1 MPNPELIM
9 NPYIAFVY
17 ITATNMVVRL
27 ATISFNGIYQAAIL
41 FSNVAINI
49 LLIAIK
55 TMGFIM
61 KVGINEITT
70 NTRSMNL
77 SLTEKMIII
86 ICLYNLFLLAAWW
99 CQNKV
104 LNEQNIKLESLEK
117 QVSCLKKIERMCED
131 FDELWMKDFKS
142 FHEETNK
149 KMALMDKKIRKIDK
163 KIKKMDKDMKIY
175 E

>member
-1 MPNPELIM
+1 MANPELIM
-9 NPYIAFVY
+9 NPYIAPVY
-17 ITATNMVVRL
+17 ITATNMVVPL

-49 LLIAIK
+49 LQIAIK
-55 TMGFIM
+55 TIGFIM
-61 KVGINEITT
+61 KEGINEITT
-70 NTRSMNL
+70 NIQTINL
-77 SLTEKMIII
+77 SPIEKMIGV
-86 ICLYNLFLLAAWW
+86 ICLYNLFVLAAWW
-99 CQNKV
+99 GQNKL

-117 QVSCLKKIERMCED
+117 QVSCLKKAERMRED
-131 FDELWMKDFKS
+131 FDELWMKDLKS

-149 KMALMDKKIRKIDK
+149 KMVLMDK